1 MKIDTILN
9 SFNIAKEM
17 STERLNKIGAE
28 LMDKFNADVSA
39 RQEKDRR
46 LEEAQKIARQKI
58 ESKSFPYEGASNVKF
73 PLITKAVIEFN
84 SRVSPIIMNNGE
96 PVKVKTFGDAG
107 EVALSDDGMPQI
119 SETTGIFKTTQE
131 NVTDRASKVK
141 DVMNWVLSDVT
152 DWESQKDRL
161 TLVYALSGFAATK
174 NYFDY
179 TDGLPKS
186 ETVTPLNLYWE
197 EGKDF
202 YSASRKSQI
211 IRMAPNEIIGAVR
224 SNVFVDRD
232 GFVDS
237 IKDEDSVELIE
248 CHCWLD
254 LDEDGYK
261 EPYIV
266 VIAKTN
272 NSVLRIAP
280 RFSAQDVTRNES
292 GKITKIKAKEY
303 FVFYQFM
310 PCLDGSEYPLG
321 LCDLLLFLNEA
332 INSNINQLIDSGTLS
347 NLQGGFISGSAR
359 IRGGKQAIG
368 MGKFDFIDGLGTD
381 IRGSIVPLPTKEPSS
396 VLFQLLG
403 ALIEAGNNV
412 AMLSDVLTGDINPN
426 IQPTTLLALIEQGL
440 SGFKAILK
448 RLNRSMK
455 MEMRLIYD
463 MIRDNLS
470 SMQQKHSEVIVLQN
484 LNPADFADDYA
495 IIPVADDFYST
506 SLEKSQRAQ
515 FFLSLAMSGNPY
527 INGLEATT
535 RALKIL
541 GVENAKDL
549 INEPKPQ
556 QPDPLMMAQLQAIQA
571 EIQRKTVENQIDFLK
586 VTLEKQRTDSEIE
599 NNAVKTQ
606 SETIKRDAEAIN
618 QLAMAESKQTG
629 LNNPAYIA
637 QAKEMNL
644 FTNNQAKGKANEQNN
659 PIERVQPEG
668 LPAMETIGVN

>member
-39 RQEKDRR
+39 REEKDRR

-280 RFSAQDVTRNES
+280 RFSAQDITRNES

-586 VTLEKQRTDSEIE
+586 VTLEKQRTDSEIK

-618 QLAMAESKQTG
+618 QLAMAESKQDG
-629 LNNPAYIA
+629 FNNPAYIA

-659 PIERVQPEG
+659 PIERVRPEG